1 MDQEPKGRKFDL
13 EDRTLAFAIKVRQF
27 VRELPRTVS
36 NTEDVKQLVR
46 ASGSIGANYIEA
58 NEGLGKKDFLMHLRI
73 CRKEAKESGFF
84 LRLIHTDDREKLEED
99 RETLIKESKEL
110 VRIFSSIINKTNA

>member
-1 MDQEPKGRKFDL
+1 MDTERSLRVFDL
-13 EDRTLAFAIKVRQF
+13 CERTFEFARRVRLF
-27 VRELPRTVS
+27 AKRVPRTMS
-36 NTEDVKQLVR
+36 NFEDLKQLIR
-46 ASGSIGANYIEA
+46 ASGSVGANYIEA

-110 VRIFSSIINKTNA
+110 VRIFSSSINKTNG